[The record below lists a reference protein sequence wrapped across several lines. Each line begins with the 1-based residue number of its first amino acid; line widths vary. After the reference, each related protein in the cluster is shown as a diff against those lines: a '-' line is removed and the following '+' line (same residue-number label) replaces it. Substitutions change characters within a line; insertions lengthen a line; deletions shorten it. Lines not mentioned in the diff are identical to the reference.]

1 MAATIKGINVVI
13 GAETTGLQKALSDV
27 NKKSRDIASELRK
40 VERGLKFNPKDT
52 ELLAQKQKL
61 LGEQVAVTREKLD
74 RLKAAQEQV
83 NEQFKRG
90 EISEEQYR
98 AFQREIIETESK
110 LKHFEKQLKETSM
123 TAEQLGKKLQ
133 DAGKKMTD
141 AGKNLSMKVTAPILG
156 IGAAAVKIGMDFE
169 QSMSKVQAMS
179 GASASEMKDLEK
191 AARDAGASTSK
202 SAKDAADALGYMAL
216 AGWDTKTSMDGLMPV
231 LRLSEAGNID
241 LARASSLVTDS
252 MSAMGITTKEL
263 PHYLD
268 IVAQTAR
275 SSNTDIDQMAEAYLG
290 VGGTLRGLKADLGES
305 ALALGFMANAG
316 IKGSEAGKGLN
327 AILTNL
333 TAPTGRAK
341 QALEQLGFTAFDSQG
356 NFKGLENVLFEL
368 KDKTAGMTAEQ
379 RNMYLSMIGGKEHIK
394 SLNAL
399 MNGLDDSY
407 DELKGSIA
415 GADGALEDV
424 AKTIVVGLL
433 AAAIGPVLVVLGMIT
448 QSIGALIAVFGGL
461 AAGPVLAVIA
471 VVAALGAG
479 LVALWKNNEQFR
491 EGIIGAWEKIKS
503 IVLPLVEMLKDS
515 LRNAAESI
523 RPVWEN
529 LVQVFSELQPVL
541 KVIGAVVGTV
551 LVVALGAIIGVI
563 NGVIN
568 AIAPLISAF
577 GGLLQFI
584 VNVVSA
590 IVSLFTGDF
599 VGAFEHLKRAGEG
612 IIRFFA
618 GLLGSIIGFVKGL
631 VEGVVEFFVSL
642 YDTLVGHSIIPDL
655 VNDIITW
662 FMELPGK
669 LFEIIKEMMERIIS
683 GISDRVAAVKNTVDR
698 VKEAITKPINTAI
711 STIKN
716 VISSGL
722 SWVLS
727 RINGFQSS
735 VSNAFSKVKSAIIN
749 PVKSAIDTIKGFFR
763 NLKLPE
769 IKPPKLKMPH
779 LKVTGGFSIAP
790 PKVPKFSVRWYDKG
804 GIFMDPAIIGIS
816 EKRPEFVGALDDLR
830 YIIRDEMRA
839 SQPAP
844 AAHRAPEIHLHVGTL
859 VADDMGLKKLEQTL
873 RKFRKS
879 EDQRRGGK

>member
-27 NKKSRDIASELRK
+27 NKKSREIASELRK

-612 IIRFFA
+612 
-618 GLLGSIIGFVKGL
+618 
-631 VEGVVEFFVSL
+631 
-642 YDTLVGHSIIPDL
+642 
-655 VNDIITW
+655 
-662 FMELPGK
+662 
-669 LFEIIKEMMERIIS
+669 
-683 GISDRVAAVKNTVDR
+683 
-698 VKEAITKPINTAI
+698 
-711 STIKN
+711 
-716 VISSGL
+716 
-722 SWVLS
+722 
-727 RINGFQSS
+727 
-735 VSNAFSKVKSAIIN
+735 
-749 PVKSAIDTIKGFFR
+749 
-763 NLKLPE
+763 
-769 IKPPKLKMPH
+769 
-779 LKVTGGFSIAP
+779 
-790 PKVPKFSVRWYDKG
+790 
-804 GIFMDPAIIGIS
+804 
-816 EKRPEFVGALDDLR
+816 
-830 YIIRDEMRA
+830 
-839 SQPAP
+839 
-844 AAHRAPEIHLHVGTL
+844 
-859 VADDMGLKKLEQTL
+859 
-873 RKFRKS
+873 
-879 EDQRRGGK
+879 